1 MRNNVKKLAI
11 RAVAIPGLIALTIG
25 TALAQTAPAVPTT
38 AAGLAQSI
46 DKSDIQAAGLAVVGL
61 LVSVGVVLWG
71 ARLVESKFK
80 PKV

>member
-1 MRNNVKKLAI
+1 MRNNVKKLAT
-11 RAVAIPGLIALTIG
+11 RAAAIPGLIALTIG
-25 TALAQTAPAVPTT
+25 TALAADAPTT
-38 AAGLAQSI
+38 AAGLVQSI
-46 DKSDIQAAGLAVVGL
+46 DKSDIQAAGLGIVGL